1 MAEPLIQFRH
11 FSFTYEDRTE
21 ALADVSL
28 AVFRN
33 ESVGLIGH
41 NGSGKT
47 TLLMHLVGILE
58 PDIRVMVGG
67 IPLTKA
73 NLCNVRRKIGYVF
86 QDSRDQLFMS
96 TVAEDVAFGPLNMG
110 FSERESYE
118 KAAGALDAVGLHGFG
133 KRISYHLSG
142 GEMRRATIATV
153 LAMSPEIIVMDE
165 PTSGLDPRAK
175 RELASLIT
183 GLPCTKLIASHDLEF
198 VRKCTERVVVLN
210 RGRIAAE
217 GHTREILDNTEL
229 LMTNGL

>member
-47 TLLMHLVGILE
+47 MLLMHLVGILE
-58 PDIRVMVGG
+58 PDNRVMVGG

-118 KAAGALDAVGLHGFG
+118 KVEGALDAVGLHGFG